1 MDLYET
7 QVEEMTENLTIR
19 LKQAWGAYKKPDAC
33 SFCSD
38 FFFKSICYSISL
50 GSTRFA
56 STS

>member
-19 LKQAWGAYKKPDAC
+19 LKQAWGVYKKPDAC

-38 FFFKSICYSISL
+38 FFSNQCVIQYHD
-50 GSTRFA
+50 
-56 STS
+56 